1 MDEYHDIVLV
11 VLVVVKLCKI
21 SSVYIPRS
29 VNPRCQYFI
38 PDKSFKLCIT
48 FFNINREYNL

>member
-1 MDEYHDIVLV
+1 MDGYYDIVVV
-11 VLVVVKLCKI
+11 VLVVVKLCTI

-29 VNPRCQYFI
+29 VKPRCQYFI
-38 PDKSFKLCIT
+38 PDKYFKLCIT